1 MNIYTWLCNV
11 YDWKNIDKIM
21 WYTTEKCYTNVINEN
36 NLANCMLFGTIIAKF
51 FLYYKQ

>member
-1 MNIYTWLCNV
+1 
-11 YDWKNIDKIM
+11 M

-51 FLYYKQ
+51 LYIINNNFTLITDVSVF